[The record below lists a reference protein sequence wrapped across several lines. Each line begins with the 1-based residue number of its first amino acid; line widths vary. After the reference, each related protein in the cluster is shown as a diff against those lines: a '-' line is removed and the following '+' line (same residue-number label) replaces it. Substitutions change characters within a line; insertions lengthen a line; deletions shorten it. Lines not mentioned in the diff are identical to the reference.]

1 MNVSDIFQRATAFG
15 TFRSRSSFASFAL
28 KILLYILP
36 AVLLGYSTDRFI
48 KILKKE
54 QVLGKNL
61 LFYILT
67 QTFLIIATVYIL
79 FVFLV
84 DFMSEFQVTFAGG
97 FFIVLY
103 FGIQLNYIQ
112 MIQTYMDQHLPP
124 I

>member
-28 KILLYILP
+28 KILFYILP